1 VEEDVAREV
10 LKKGW
15 TPTRRLVQD
24 AAPSQSERQSH
35 SLLSFFELSKEL
47 DYSLNIYDFADR
59 ALFNF
64 MGHLGTSRSALW
76 LRTFDNSGGV
86 VLVRSHGIPEAPARS
101 IGECVGKLADK
112 FLHDRQILFMPHLG
126 KVLDAGDV
134 KLLHEREIA
143 LLAPILAPDKLLG
156 VVALGARLTGVPY
169 ERFELDVLQAS
180 VDFFSV
186 ALQNSLFSQTLQEN
200 NRQLRRANENLKELD
215 RAKTEFV
222 GNMQHELRTPVTVMR
237 MYLESVL
244 EELPEDNKHR
254 EHLDVVMK
262 HTDKLAKMI
271 EDLLDFSS
279 LSSKSL
285 EVDVERADITE
296 ALRTYYAKRRN
307 GVALE
312 LHDFRIALKTNLP
325 PTKFERKRLFQVLD
339 ILLDNAVRFTPQGA
353 VITLRTLTQK
363 GESGSWVRVELADN
377 GPGIPEDKLP
387 RLFVPFQQI
396 DGSVTRETSGLGL
409 GLALA
414 NRLVAAMGGRLLAA
428 SEVGRGTRMSLLV
441 PMA

>member
-1 VEEDVAREV
+1 M
-10 LKKGW
+10 
-15 TPTRRLVQD
+15 
-24 AAPSQSERQSH
+24 
-35 SLLSFFELSKEL
+35 SFFELSKEL

-76 LRTFDNSGGV
+76 LRPFNSSGGA
-86 VLVRSHGIPEAPARS
+86 VLVRSHGIAEAAARS
-101 IGECVGKLADK
+101 ISECVGKLADR
-112 FLHDRQILFMPHLG
+112 FLSDRQILFTSEISEILG
-126 KVLDAGDV
+126 AADAKSLV
-134 KLLHEREIA
+134 ERDIA

-156 VVALGARLTGVPY
+156 VVALGTRLTGTPY
-169 ERFELDVLQAS
+169 DRFELEVLQAS

-222 GNMQHELRTPVTVMR
+222 SNMQHELRTPVTVMR

-244 EELPEDNKHR
+244 EELPRDDKHR

-262 HTDKLAKMI
+262 HTDKLTKMI
-271 EDLLDFSS
+271 ADLLDFSS
-279 LSSKSL
+279 LNDNNL
-285 EVDVERADITE
+285 AVEVERGDVGS
-296 ALRTYYAKRRN
+296 ALRKYYEKRRN

-312 LHDFRIALKTNLP
+312 LHELRLALTTQLP
-325 PTKFERKRLFQVLD
+325 PARFEQKRLFQVLD
-339 ILLDNAVRFTPQGA
+339 IFLDNALRFTPQGT
-353 VITLRTLTQK
+353 VVTLRSLAQN
-363 GESGSWVRVELADN
+363 GESGSWVRVELQDN

-387 RLFVPFQQI
+387 RLFVPFQQV
-396 DGSVTRETSGLGL
+396 DGSVTRQTSGLGL

-414 NRLVAAMGGRLLAA
+414 NRLIEAMGGRLVAA
-428 SEVGRGTRMSLLV
+428 SKVGKGTTMSILL
-441 PMA
+441 PTG